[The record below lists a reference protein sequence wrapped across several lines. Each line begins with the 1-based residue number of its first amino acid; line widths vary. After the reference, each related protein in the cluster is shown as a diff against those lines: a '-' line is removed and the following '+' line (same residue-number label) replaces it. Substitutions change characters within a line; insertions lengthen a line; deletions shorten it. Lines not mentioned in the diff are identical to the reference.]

1 MIIITFTTG
10 KRTPKKLIKKKPKAK
25 TQDKDKKKDKD
36 GSASDEDVTPVRQS
50 RRIAQMKIKE
60 EAERRHLE
68 EVALREMKM
77 IHKKKVIIAR

>member
-1 MIIITFTTG
+1 M
-10 KRTPKKLIKKKPKAK
+10 KRKPKG
-25 TQDKDKKKDKD
+25 KDKIKDKKDKD
-36 GSASDEDVTPVRQS
+36 GKGKGQWEDDDITPVRQS

-77 IHKKKVIIAR
+77 IHKKKVYIKDKKVLLKIEE